1 MHLAF
6 TPHTLL
12 SLVHRLISSKESC
25 QVRKNLSPGRR
36 WGVSGGVGS
45 YLGELHVFQGNGV
58 RISQLTAN
66 QLLMGRGGGN
76 LKTIAEPS
84 GVIR

>member
-1 MHLAF
+1 M
-6 TPHTLL
+6 
-12 SLVHRLISSKESC
+12 
-25 QVRKNLSPGRR
+25 
-36 WGVSGGVGS
+36 GS
-45 YLGELHVFQGNGV
+45 FLGELVVFQGNGV

-66 QLLMGRGGGN
+66 QLLMGGGGGN